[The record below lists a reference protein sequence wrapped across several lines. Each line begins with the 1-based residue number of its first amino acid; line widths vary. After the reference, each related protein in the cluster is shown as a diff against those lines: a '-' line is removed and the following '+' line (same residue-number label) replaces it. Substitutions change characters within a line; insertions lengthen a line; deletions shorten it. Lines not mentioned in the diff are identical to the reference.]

1 MGRLNP
7 LRWPLTVKAP
17 AMVAVFMLAVSVIIT
32 QAVLERLRET
42 QERQLSALSATFLD
56 GLASSVL
63 PYVLREDVWEV
74 FDAIERSAAAN
85 RAMGRA
91 VVVVTDEHRRALAAS
106 NPTQVPLGSD
116 QRGREARFAPGRDLV
131 VDERDGQAHARKLL
145 SYQGREIGR
154 IFADYDIADLV
165 AERRDVLR
173 TLVLTNATLAV
184 ALAILAYW
192 TIRRMLFPL
201 ARLSRHIA
209 QSTTGPLQPIAVEG
223 VGHRDSEFARL
234 YRRYNSLVE
243 ALAEREELARQLAA
257 EERVA
262 SLGRLASGMA
272 HEINNPLG
280 GLFNAIDTLK
290 SHGEKASARHASVE
304 LIERGLRG
312 IRDVVRTT
320 LATYRAE
327 REQRNLAAADLDDM
341 RLLVGP
347 ETRRKQVRLDWI
359 NTVEGE
365 VALPASPI
373 RQILLNLVLNA
384 VAAVPEQGR
393 VAVSVDRS
401 GDVLRLA
408 VEDDGPGL
416 PPAAGDILAG
426 RSTRPLSQ
434 GEGTGLGLWLCRRLV
449 TGLGGEIAATPAGDG
464 GTRIVVSIPVGA
476 REDLRDVA

>member
-17 AMVAVFMLAVSVIIT
+17 AMVAVFMLAVSIIIT
-32 QAVLERLRET
+32 HAVLERLKET
-42 QERQLSALSATFLD
+42 QERHLSALSATFLD
-56 GLASSVL
+56 GLASAVL

-74 FDAIERSAAAN
+74 FDAIERSAAASGG
-85 RAMGRA
+85 MGRA
-91 VVVVTDEHRRALAAS
+91 FVVVTDEHRRALAAS
-106 NPTQVPLGSD
+106 DPAQVPLGSD
-116 QRGREARFAPGRDLV
+116 QGGREAPFVAGAELV
-131 VDERDGQAHARKLL
+131 VDERDGKAHARKLL

-154 IFADYDIADLV
+154 IFADYDIAHLV

-173 TLVLTNATLAV
+173 TLVLTNAMLAV
-184 ALAILAYW
+184 LLAILAYW

-234 YRRYNSLVE
+234 YSRYNSLVE

-290 SHGEKASARHASVE
+290 SHGEKAVARRASVE

-347 ETRRKQVRLDWI
+347 EARRKLVRLDWT
-359 NTVEGE
+359 NTVDGE
-365 VALPASPI
+365 VPLPASSI

-384 VAAVPEQGR
+384 VAAAPEQGR
-393 VAVSVDRS
+393 VVVSIERS
-401 GDVLRLA
+401 DVALLLA

-416 PPAAGDILAG
+416 PPAARDVLAG
-426 RSTRPLSQ
+426 RSTRPLAH
-434 GEGTGLGLWLCRRLV
+434 GEGTGLGLWLSRRLV
-449 TGLGGEIAATPAGDG
+449 TGLGGEIASAPVADG
-464 GTRIVVSIPVGA
+464 GTRVAVSIPVHT
-476 REDLRDVA
+476 REDMRDVA